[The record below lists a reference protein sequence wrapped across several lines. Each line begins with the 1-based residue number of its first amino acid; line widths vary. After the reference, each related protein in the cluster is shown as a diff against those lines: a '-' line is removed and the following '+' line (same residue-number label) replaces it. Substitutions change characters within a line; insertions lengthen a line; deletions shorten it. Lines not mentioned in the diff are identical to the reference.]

1 MTHEFSGV
9 GARRI
14 WGAEFLANAYTV
26 RRPVVNAYLVRERDR
41 RRWRELGL
49 VLAAIFPL
57 GLGLLLYTWQQL
69 ETLRVG
75 YRIETLERR
84 SHQLEQVERQLRLES
99 AYLANP
105 ARLAERAGEELGL
118 EAPRI
123 DQVLFLDEIA
133 GAGRAPA
140 ASPGLTP

>member
-1 MTHEFSGV
+1 MPS
-9 GARRI
+9 
-14 WGAEFLANAYTV
+14 AYTV

-49 VLAAIFPL
+49 VLAAVFPL
-57 GLGLLLYTWQQL
+57 GVGLLTYTWQQL

-75 YRIETLERR
+75 YRIEALERR
-84 SHQLEQVERQLRLES
+84 AHQLEQIERQLRLES

-118 EAPRI
+118 AAPTVE
-123 DQVLFLDEIA
+123 QVLFLDEI
-133 GAGRAPA
+133 RASAPTA
-140 ASPGLTP
+140 PETP

>member
-1 MTHEFSGV
+1 LPS
-9 GARRI
+9 
-14 WGAEFLANAYTV
+14 AYTV

-49 VLAAIFPL
+49 VLAAVFPL
-57 GLGLLLYTWQQL
+57 GVGLLVYTWQQL

-75 YRIETLERR
+75 YRIEALERR
-84 SHQLEQVERQLRLES
+84 AHQLEQVERQLRLEA

-118 EAPRI
+118 AAP
-123 DQVLFLDEIA
+123 DVGQLLFYDEISA
-133 GAGRAPA
+133 GVPA
-140 ASPGLTP
+140 AAVTP